1 LELRDGDFLRAL
13 KLPTVWG
20 SSPIEAPRLPLNVEV
35 LDEESVVI
43 GEGMSL
49 WVILERF
56 GALGLL

>member
-1 LELRDGDFLRAL
+1 
-13 KLPTVWG
+13 LPTVWG
-20 SSPIEAPRLPLNVEV
+20 SSPIEAPRLPLKVEV